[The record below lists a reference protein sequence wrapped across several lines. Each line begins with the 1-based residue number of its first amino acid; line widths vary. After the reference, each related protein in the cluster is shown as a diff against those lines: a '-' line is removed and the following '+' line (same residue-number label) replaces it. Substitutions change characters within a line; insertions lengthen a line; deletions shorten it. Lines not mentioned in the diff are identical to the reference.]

1 MAEAREDSFPCVKGL
16 LGNMASQGGCHPLEG
31 CSCQHLGP
39 STQEE
44 DLGTR
49 ARGGPGQKSTGLW
62 LERGWPSGPCREKKE
77 VVWPRLVGRGGAVLS
92 VRGDGEPCTWQVG
105 EGPWSSGASR
115 GWY

>member
-16 LGNMASQGGCHPLEG
+16 LGNMASQGGCHPLG
-31 CSCQHLGP
+31 RVQLPASGAVN
-39 STQEE
+39 
-44 DLGTR
+44 
-49 ARGGPGQKSTGLW
+49 ARGEPGHESSGLW
-62 LERGWPSGPCREKKE
+62 LERGWPSGPCGEKKE